1 MELFYKKLDWLIEQV
16 SKDRPT
22 HIEIN
27 TEAQDSGTEHLVTEY
42 YASFTANYEDKK
54 PITAWKKYGGTL
66 SKPEEMNSEL
76 EKDIKRLQ
84 ELNINV
90 VKKQDFQDESN

>member
-1 MELFYKKLDWLIEQV
+1 MKLFYKKLDWLIEQI

-22 HIEIN
+22 NIEIN
-27 TEAQDSGTEHLVTEY
+27 TESHDSGTDHIVTEH
-42 YASFTANYEDKK
+42 YASFTANYENRTS
-54 PITAWKKYGGTL
+54 ITAWKKYGGTL
-66 SKPEEMNSEL
+66 SKPEEMNIEL

-84 ELNINV
+84 EFKINV